1 MPKQASWLAQYRVED
16 YENYEPVLDRVST
29 ERRVLGFITDEDH
42 AGRGPRNTV
51 ERLSFELEMDEYTQF
66 AGNFDQMQ
74 GYLDTLENEKLVA
87 HDEDGVYSL
96 TEAGFV
102 ELAN

>member
-1 MPKQASWLAQYRVED
+1 MFARL
-16 YENYEPVLDRVST
+16 ST

-51 ERLSFELEMDEYTQF
+51 ERLSFELAQDEYTHY

-74 GYLDTLENEKLVA
+74 GYLDALEEAGLA
-87 HDEDGVYSL
+87 EQTDGVYAV
-96 TEAGFV
+96 TEAGRV
-102 ELAN
+102 ELVN